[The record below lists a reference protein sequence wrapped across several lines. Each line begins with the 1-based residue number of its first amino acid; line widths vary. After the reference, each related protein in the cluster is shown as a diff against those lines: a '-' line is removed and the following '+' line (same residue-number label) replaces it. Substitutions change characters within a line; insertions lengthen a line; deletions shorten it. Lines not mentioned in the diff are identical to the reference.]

1 MASITALGR
10 ILRFG
15 AFELNVATGELRK
28 YGLRVRLRPQ
38 AAKVLVLLADS
49 HAETVTREQLKQ
61 EIWGS
66 AFAVDFDHGL
76 NLCIRQ
82 IRAVL
87 NDDPDKPRYIETVPR
102 CGYRFIA
109 RVEEVATPL
118 PAVLDLG
125 ANVPAP
131 ARDMSNGWD
140 GIVVPHPYQQLGSDL
155 TFGQDVAP
163 PQRASATSSS
173 TSAARRILLGAA
185 VVTLAAIGLLVL
197 LPPRS
202 ALVPA
207 TKWVQITNLA
217 DSVTSPAFSPDGR
230 MLTFLRGNDTFLTA
244 GQVYVMLLP
253 HGNPV
258 QLTND
263 SSTKMSPV
271 FSPDGASIDYTV
283 PWDTWTVPVLGGQPR
298 LRLTNASGM
307 TWLDTD
313 ALLFSQIFS
322 GVHMGIVSS
331 DLSRVHVHSIYTPES
346 SLGMAHRSYLSP
358 DHKWVIVVEMSG
370 GNFWNRCRLVPFD
383 GSTHGTQIGPP
394 DGACTAAAWS
404 PDGRWMYLNS
414 NSGGAY
420 HIWRQRFPDGR
431 IEQVTS
437 GPTEE
442 EGIAVAPNG
451 ESIVTAVGLR
461 HSSVWLHD
469 SHGDRRLTSEATA
482 ALADPR
488 NGSPFSVDGRKL
500 YYVIRR
506 QPRVEAVGDRAVG
519 ELWELDLQSE
529 AAQAIIP
536 GLLITEFSLSPDGQE
551 IAFSAME
558 ENGTQSIWVA
568 PLDRSS
574 SPRRL
579 QTAAEHPRFTSGFIY
594 YVKRALDGSYAH
606 RMRPDGGGDQQIWNE
621 NILALATSPDGRYLA
636 VTLPIDKGGEWKLE
650 FVDWARNRVQPVCND
665 GMVYWSDDGRSL
677 YVFAGSGKGSKNGP
691 TYLISIPPGR
701 GVPELPRTGLS
712 NLAQLTASKIASVI
726 PALAIG
732 AGRTPDAYAYVKET
746 VERDLYRIPLH

>member
-1 MASITALGR
+1 MASTAAIGR

-28 YGLRVRLRPQ
+28 FGLRVRLRPQ
-38 AAKVLVLLADS
+38 ATKVLVLLVGS
-49 HAETVTREQLKQ
+49 HAETVTREQLKE
-61 EIWGS
+61 EIWGNT
-66 AFAVDFDHGL
+66 FAVDFDHGL

-118 PAVLDLG
+118 PGVPALSVGVPDRRDQTASDPAFGRLASLG
-125 ANVPAP
+125 A
-131 ARDMSNGWD
+131 
-140 GIVVPHPYQQLGSDL
+140 
-155 TFGQDVAP
+155 
-163 PQRASATSSS
+163 RASAPLLGRSNAKGRSSLF
-173 TSAARRILLGAA
+173 TARRIMLGAA
-185 VVTLAAIGLLVL
+185 VVISAAIASLVL
-197 LPPRS
+197 LRPRS
-202 ALVPA
+202 ALEPA
-207 TKWVQITNLA
+207 TEWVQVTNLA

-230 MLTFLRGNDTFLTA
+230 MLTFLRGNDTFVTA

-263 SSTKMSPV
+263 SSMKMSPV
-271 FSPDGASIDYTV
+271 FSPDGSSIDYTV

-298 LRLTNASGM
+298 LRLTNASGL

-313 ALLFSQIFS
+313 GFVFSQIYS

-346 SLGMAHRSYLSP
+346 SLGMAHRSHLSP
-358 DHKWVIVVEMSG
+358 DRKWVIVVEMTG
-370 GNFWNRCRLVPFD
+370 AKFWTRCRLVPFD
-383 GSTHGTQIGPP
+383 GSASGTQIGPP

-404 PDGRWMYLNS
+404 PDGKWMYLNS
-414 NSGGAY
+414 NSGGAF
-420 HIWRQRFPDGR
+420 HIWRQRFPGGR

-442 EGIAVAPNG
+442 EGVAVAPNG
-451 ESIVTAVGLR
+451 ESIVTAVGMR

-469 SHGDRRLTSEATA
+469 SRGDRRLTSEATA

-500 YYVIRR
+500 YYVVRR
-506 QPRVEAVGDRAVG
+506 PPRVEAVGDRAVG
-519 ELWELDLQSE
+519 ELWELDLESGATQP
-529 AAQAIIP
+529 IIP
-536 GLLITEFSLSPDGQE
+536 GLLITEFSLSPDGRQ
-551 IAFSAME
+551 IAFAALE

-579 QTAAEHPRFTSGFIY
+579 QTSAAHPRFSADFIY
-594 YVKRALDGSYAH
+594 YAKRTPDGSYAH
-606 RMRPDGGGDQQIWNE
+606 RMRADGSGDQQIWKE
-621 NILALATSPDGRYLA
+621 KILYLATSPDGRYLA
-636 VTLPIDKGGEWKLE
+636 VTLPIEKGGVWKLE
-650 FVDWARNRVQPVCND
+650 FVDWARKRVQPLCID
-665 GMVYWSDDGRSL
+665 GMVNWSDDGRSL
-677 YVFAGSGKGSKNGP
+677 YVFAGLGKGNKSAP
-691 TYLISIPPGR
+691 TYLMSIPPGR
-701 GVPELPRTGLS
+701 GVPALPRTGLS
-712 NLAQLTASKIASVI
+712 NLAQLVASKNASVI
-726 PALAIG
+726 PAHVVG
-732 AGRTPDAYAYVKET
+732 AGRTPDSYAYVKET
-746 VERDLYRIPLH
+746 VQRDLYRIPLH